1 MSFFLKPLL
10 ITVFIRH
17 VALAER
23 ITTALL
29 ISVEMISMLLFP
41 VTTIVLFFLAFLHSY
56 ICILSVFSLLNRLV
70 LLLCSTNTA

>member
-29 ISVEMISMLLFP
+29 ISVEMISMH
-41 VTTIVLFFLAFLHSY
+41 I
-56 ICILSVFSLLNRLV
+56 
-70 LLLCSTNTA
+70 